1 MIKKLF
7 TNTTVITIAH
17 RINTII
23 QYDRILVLKD
33 GNIEIFDSPLKMLSD
48 EKSYLN
54 TLIKGGG

>member
-1 MIKKLF
+1 LF

-33 GNIEIFDSPLKMLSD
+33 GNIEIFDTPLKMLAD

-54 TLIKGGG
+54 TLI